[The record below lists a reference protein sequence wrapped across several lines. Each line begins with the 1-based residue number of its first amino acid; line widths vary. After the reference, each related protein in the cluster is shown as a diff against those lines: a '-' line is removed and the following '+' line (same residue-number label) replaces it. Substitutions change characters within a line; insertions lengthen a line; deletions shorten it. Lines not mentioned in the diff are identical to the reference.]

1 MRELRVRLK
10 DQVEGILEMDKVKRR
25 ESLIITPG
33 QAHGAAC
40 MDLEAP
46 EAFLHLLETSLEE
59 KEVDLLVEVDPYLE
73 GDQFQEEALLEEE
86 EQVPERP
93 SYQYFESIF

>member
-10 DQVEGILEMDKVKRR
+10 DQVEGILEMDKVKRM

-46 EAFLHLLETSLEE
+46 EAFLLLLETSLEE
-59 KEVDLLVEVDPYLE
+59 EEVDLLVEVDPYLE
-73 GDQFQEEALLEEE
+73 GDQFQAEEVEE

-93 SYQYFESIF
+93 SQYFESIF